1 MTRIQEECRGDHT
14 EGRVLSKITDINL
27 AGQGGQIFFLFLEKN

>member
-14 EGRVLSKITDINL
+14 EGRVLSKIIDIHL
-27 AGQGGQIFFLFLEKN
+27 VGQGG